1 MSDDLPSGTTFAPYV
16 HDDYEG
22 RGEEWTLQRLVRA
35 LILTS
40 QVPWRA
46 YHVPGVYR
54 ARATVQDVHDMNAR
68 SRGVGAYGVGGEGT
82 RGLGVWCDKL
92 SVNLDLLHVVE
103 RKKCSRLSHEER
115 VCAVRIP
122 ADWWPSSR
130 C

>member
-1 MSDDLPSGTTFAPYV
+1 MSDDLPPGTAFAPDI
-16 HDDYEG
+16 HDNYEG

-54 ARATVQDVHDMNAR
+54 ARAMVQDVHDMNAR
-68 SRGVGAYGVGGEGT
+68 SGGVGAYGVGGEGT

-92 SVNLDLLHVVE
+92 SVNLDLLHVVK

-115 VCAVRIP
+115 V
-122 ADWWPSSR
+122 
-130 C
+130 